1 MIPALLLLLSIAAL
15 VQFSFAF
22 CRSLLL
28 TYSKVELSDRVREVT
43 GLSGETV
50 EVGEFSRL
58 MNLVF
63 LAPDPGDDAM
73 EIRSVTLYH
82 ALVVVAR
89 WFVSRVWEAGCNWC
103 ENELRRCAHFAA
115 VTLDRRLA
123 PAVQ

>member
-1 MIPALLLLLSIAAL
+1 MIPALLFLLSIAAL
-15 VQFSFAF
+15 VQFSLAF

-28 TYSKVELSDRVREVT
+28 TYSKVELSERVREVT
-43 GLSGETV
+43 GLSGEAV
-50 EVGEFSRL
+50 EASEFSRL

-73 EIRSVTLYH
+73 EIRSISAYH
-82 ALVVVAR
+82 TLVVIAR
-89 WFVSRVWEAGCNWC
+89 WLISRVWKTGCNWC
-103 ENELRRCAHFAA
+103 ENELRRCAYFAA